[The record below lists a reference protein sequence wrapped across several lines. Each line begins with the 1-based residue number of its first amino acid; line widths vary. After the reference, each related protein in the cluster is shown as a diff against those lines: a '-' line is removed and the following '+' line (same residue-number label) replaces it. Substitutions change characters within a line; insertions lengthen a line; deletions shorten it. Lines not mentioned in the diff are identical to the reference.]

1 MGGGGGL
8 REGILWQIWMFLRY
22 IIENQLIWITIQFS
36 NSLISCGLEY
46 VWERGANHVS
56 KKINFFC

>member
-1 MGGGGGL
+1 MGGGL

-36 NSLISCGLEY
+36 NVMWFRL
-46 VWERGANHVS
+46 
-56 KKINFFC
+56 